1 MRKALI
7 ALILVAVAVI
17 STTRPALAG
26 WGDFFDENGNL
37 RPGVVDLGVQKVPV
51 DWMPDLPDWIP
62 LDASATF
69 HMYALP
75 SGETV
80 LLPSATTLF
89 FMAMNPYQSGLL
101 DSNGHLTSG
110 VGMMVMGYGGL
121 LGRGLEPLEPK
132 KALEAFFM
140 ALGIPFT
147 SELADAAIKGQN
159 AWSLLTSSDAQNIF
173 RILLK
178 AMQSDKQ
185 AIYLAALLYGNCAN
199 SPTGCPPELLALM
212 RPTPQVPGS
221 PSCAAPTI
229 TRGAISAKAAL
240 VAPAKVLVV
249 GQDPD
254 KRGADLRFELTIGPT
269 IVTYEEL
276 EQTGTEQYCDLK
288 GYTTR
293 NCPKGHLKERPIYE
307 CVQHTLSYCE
317 PPTWVMAEA
326 TLRQS
331 SRDWILGDLQWYYPG
346 AYLHKP
352 DWSWR
357 GGSGGCDGSNTYRW
371 TLNVQKAQ
379 IEDPGWYDLKVR
391 GATAGTPVTTG
402 RSFIETGGA
411 FDAWL
416 MMTTVI
422 R

>member
-1 MRKALI
+1 MRKALFV
-7 ALILVAVAVI
+7 LILVVVLCVGLVKP
-17 STTRPALAG
+17 TQAG

-37 RPGVVDLGVQKVPV
+37 KPGVVDLGVQKVPV
-51 DWMPDLPDWIP
+51 DWMPDLPFVDGT
-62 LDASATF
+62 ATY

-75 SGETV
+75 NGETV
-80 LLPSATTLF
+80 LMPSATTLF

-101 DSNGHLTSG
+101 DSSGHFATGAGIL
-110 VGMMVMGYGGL
+110 VWGYGNLAGEGL
-121 LGRGLEPLEPK
+121 DAK
-132 KALEAFFM
+132 KALEAIFT

-147 SELADAAIKGQN
+147 TELADAAIKGQN
-159 AWSLLTSSDAQNIF
+159 AWSLLTFEDARNIF
-173 RILLK
+173 RILLE
-178 AMQSDKQ
+178 AMKNDKQ
-185 AIYLAALLYGNCAN
+185 ALYLVALLYGNCAN
-199 SPTGCPPELLALM
+199 SPAGCPPELLALT

-221 PSCAAPTI
+221 PSCAAPTV

-288 GYTTR
+288 GYTTK

-307 CVQHTLSYCE
+307 CVRHTVSYCE
-317 PPTWVMAEA
+317 SPTWVMAEA

-391 GATAGTPVTTG
+391 GATAGTPVTSG
-402 RSFIETGGA
+402 RSFVETGGA

>member
-1 MRKALI
+1 MRKALL
-7 ALILVAVAVI
+7 AMILVLTLAVALVK
-17 STTRPALAG
+17 PAQAG

-51 DWMPDLPDWIP
+51 DWMPDLPFMDGT
-62 LDASATF
+62 ATF

-75 SGETV
+75 NGETV
-80 LLPSATTLF
+80 LMPSATTLF
-89 FMAMNPYQSGLL
+89 FMAVNPYESGLL
-101 DSNGHLTSG
+101 DASSRLSLMEGDKLVVLGGMAGGHITPAEF
-110 VGMMVMGYGGL
+110 
-121 LGRGLEPLEPK
+121 LGTIFRGLGLEK
-132 KALEAFFM
+132 YFTTEIADAILRGDKSALGSVLAGGDALRIFQILWGAMKNDKALY
-140 ALGIPFT
+140 
-147 SELADAAIKGQN
+147 
-159 AWSLLTSSDAQNIF
+159 LTF
-173 RILLK
+173 
-178 AMQSDKQ
+178 
-185 AIYLAALLYGNCAN
+185 LLYGNCAN
-199 SPTGCPPELLALM
+199 SPAGCPPELLALT

-221 PSCAAPTI
+221 PSCAAPTV

-249 GQDPD
+249 GQDPE

-276 EQTGTEQYCDLK
+276 EQTGTERYCDLK
-288 GYTTR
+288 GYTTK

-307 CVQHTLSYCE
+307 CVRHTVSYCE

-357 GGSGGCDGSNTYRW
+357 GGQGGCDGSNTYRW

-391 GATAGTPVTTG
+391 GATAGTPVTGG
-402 RSFIETGGA
+402 RSFVETGGA

>member
-1 MRKALI
+1 MRKALFV
-7 ALILVAVAVI
+7 LILVVVLCVGLVK
-17 STTRPALAG
+17 PAQAD

-51 DWMPDLPDWIP
+51 DWMPDLPFVDGT
-62 LDASATF
+62 ATY

-75 SGETV
+75 NGETV
-80 LLPSATTLF
+80 LMPSATTLF
-89 FMAMNPYQSGLL
+89 FMAMNPLESGMLKN
-101 DSNGHLTSG
+101 D
-110 VGMMVMGYGGL
+110 GMGFFAGGGTL
-121 LGRGLEPLEPK
+121 
-132 KALEAFFM
+132 
-140 ALGIPFT
+140 ALGGYLAGGNPAEALLRVFQAFNLPYAQ
-147 SELADAAIKGQN
+147 ELADAAISGKS
-159 AWSLLTSSDAQNIF
+159 AWSVIP
-173 RILLK
+173 
-178 AMQSDKQ
+178 QSDLLRIMGVLWEAMKSDK
-185 AIYLAALLYGNCAN
+185 ALYLAVLLYGNCAN
-199 SPTGCPPELLALM
+199 SPVGCPPELLALT
-212 RPTPQVPGS
+212 RPTPQPPGS
-221 PSCAAPTI
+221 PSCAAPTV

-402 RSFIETGGA
+402 RSFVETGGA

>member
-1 MRKALI
+1 MRKARL
-7 ALILVAVAVI
+7 ALILVLTLAVALVK
-17 STTRPALAG
+17 PAQAG

-51 DWMPDLPDWIP
+51 DWMPDLPFVDGT
-62 LDASATF
+62 ATY

-75 SGETV
+75 NGETV
-80 LLPSATTLF
+80 LMPSATTLF
-89 FMAMNPYQSGLL
+89 FMAMNPRESGLV
-101 DSNGHLTSG
+101 DSDGYITKFMSVTVVNQFSDSQSLLTHIFDIFKLPNS
-110 VGMMVMGYGGL
+110 
-121 LGRGLEPLEPK
+121 K
-132 KALEAFFM
+132 
-140 ALGIPFT
+140 
-147 SELADAAIKGQN
+147 ELADAAIRGEN
-159 AWSLLTSSDAQNIF
+159 VWSFLSADTIRIF
-173 RILLK
+173 TTIARE
-178 AMQSDKQ
+178 AMNKDSNLYF
-185 AIYLAALLYGNCAN
+185 AMLLYSSCQN
-199 SPTGCPPELLALM
+199 SPTGCPPELLALT
-212 RPTPQVPGS
+212 RPTPQPPGS
-221 PSCAAPTI
+221 PSCAAPTV

-249 GQDPD
+249 GQDPE

-402 RSFIETGGA
+402 RSFVETGGA